1 MLESLK
7 EALQLTRELDR
18 AIKDNNLALAEHIQQ
33 KRTAVLRIA
42 ETSDLP
48 DSVEKQKEIQA
59 VTLEMQALEKALSKW
74 LSEQKDNIHAEHQ
87 TQKKRQKMVKAYKDI
102 GR

>member
-7 EALQLTRELDR
+7 EALQLTHELGR
-18 AIKDNNLALAEHIQQ
+18 AIKDNNLALAEQIQQ
-33 KRTAVLRIA
+33 QRILLLRKA
-42 ETSDLP
+42 EASDLP
-48 DSVEKQKEIQA
+48 ESIEKQKDIQA

-74 LSEQKDNIHAEHQ
+74 LSEQKDSIHTEHQ